1 MNLRSTNLSTLLVLL
16 SDKLEYTVKTYY
28 KITAV
33 YSENYIKHK
42 MTVFFPQQHA
52 VLYMLNQDVQIVLFF
67 SLKYIGIHVR
77 THPHSHTRIHTHTMC
92 VHARTHTHTHAYVWT
107 YIHTYIHTH
116 THKYYIVTTGLSTV
130 HISHKYQLYQPAP
143 WSSAYTLTRKQQRKV
158 LLNHLQESNFF

>member
-1 MNLRSTNLSTLLVLL
+1 LSTLLVLL

-42 MTVFFPQQHA
+42 MTLFFQQHA

-77 THPHSHTRIHTHTMC
+77 THPHSHTRMHTHT
-92 VHARTHTHTHAYVWT
+92 RAYE
-107 YIHTYIHTH
+107 HTYIHTH
-116 THKYYIVTTGLSTV
+116 KYYVVSTGLSTV
-130 HISHKYQLYQPAP
+130 HISYKYQLYQPAP